1 MAVTGDDL
9 LRSRFA
15 LSPLFEL
22 QSLLRVLAQ
31 PSRQPLAPVWAHRL
45 TQAHAELRRTTDLD
59 ALTALLSPHYGP
71 EFVAPPPLDL
81 TQTVDD
87 DLAAVRA
94 THLDVARQEIAA
106 CLERRPASAPGV
118 LEVLRSEDVVTRI
131 AGVLETAW
139 HALIAPYWP
148 RLRAVCERDVAHRA
162 DRLGRV
168 GWGAALNG
176 LHPQVRW
183 RDGAIEF
190 PGTPDDVT
198 VPSDGRGLLL
208 IPSVF
213 LWPRV
218 AAHTGP
224 SWPRALLYPAT
235 GIGELWETPPTAG
248 PPDALAALLGRSRA
262 TLLTALA
269 EPASTTQLAR
279 GLRLATGA
287 VGDHLAVLLRARL
300 VTRSRTGRSVLYRRT
315 ALGTALSEA
324 TPDFSARGA
333 S

>member
-1 MAVTGDDL
+1 MLRLEVTADDL

-22 QSLLRVLAQ
+22 ESLLRVLAQ
-31 PSRQPLAPVWAHRL
+31 PSRQRLAPAWAQRL
-45 TQAHAELRRTTDLD
+45 TQAHAQLRRTTDLD

-71 EFVAPPPLDL
+71 DFVAPPPLSL

-94 THLDVARQEIAA
+94 TDLGVARQEIEAS
-106 CLERRPASAPGV
+106 LTRRPATGRRV
-118 LEVLRSEDVVTRI
+118 LEVLRSDDVVDRI
-131 AGVLETAW
+131 ADVLEAAW
-139 HALIAPYWP
+139 HELVAPYWP

-168 GWGAALNG
+168 GLGAALNG

-183 RDGAIEF
+183 RDGALEF

-198 VPSDGRGLLL
+198 VASDGQGLLL
-208 IPSVF
+208 VPSVF

-218 AAHTGP
+218 AAHTGR
-224 SWPRALLYPAT
+224 SWPRTLLYPAT
-235 GIGELWETPPTAG
+235 GIGELWETPPTGG
-248 PPDALAALLGRSRA
+248 PPDALAALLGGSRA
-262 TLLTALA
+262 TLLAALA

-279 GLRLATGA
+279 GLGMAVGA

-300 VTRSRTGRSVLYRRT
+300 LTRARTGRSVLYRRT
-315 ALGTALSEA
+315 PLGTALSEA
-324 TPDFSARGA
+324 ALTH
-333 S
+333 